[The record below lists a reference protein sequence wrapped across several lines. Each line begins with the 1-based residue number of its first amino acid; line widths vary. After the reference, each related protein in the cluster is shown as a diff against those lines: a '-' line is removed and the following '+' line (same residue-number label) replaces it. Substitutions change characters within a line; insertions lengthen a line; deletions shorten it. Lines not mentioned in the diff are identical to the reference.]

1 MNKILV
7 SKKEPHGKNNSIIYF
22 TGYNDNDFIRP
33 LYLKLS
39 RMTGYI
45 NECIEN
51 KNTIIMSLRVNDE

>member
-7 SKKEPHGKNNSIIYF
+7 YKKEPHGKNNSIIYF

-39 RMTGYI
+39 KMTGYI
-45 NECIEN
+45 NECIE
-51 KNTIIMSLRVNDE
+51 KKIQ